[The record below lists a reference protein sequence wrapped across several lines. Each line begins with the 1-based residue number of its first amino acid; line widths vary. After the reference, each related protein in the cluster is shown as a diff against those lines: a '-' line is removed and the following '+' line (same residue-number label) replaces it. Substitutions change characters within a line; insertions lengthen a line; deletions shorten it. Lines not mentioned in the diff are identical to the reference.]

1 MSHTPS
7 VLSCQATLKCTYVC
21 VSIGVVMAVF
31 VCGLCRSDKDEEITA
46 LREEGEKLS
55 KQQLQSSNTIKKLR
69 AKDQEN
75 RKIIA
80 GLR

>member
-1 MSHTPS
+1 
-7 VLSCQATLKCTYVC
+7 
-21 VSIGVVMAVF
+21 MAVF

>member
-1 MSHTPS
+1 MSRP
-7 VLSCQATLKCTYVC
+7 LCC
-21 VSIGVVMAVF
+21 VV
-31 VCGLCRSDKDEEITA
+31 LCRSEKDEEITA

-75 RKIIA
+75 KKLVG

>member
-1 MSHTPS
+1 MY
-7 VLSCQATLKCTYVC
+7 VCTYVC
-21 VSIGVVMAVF
+21 VCVGVVTAVF
-31 VCGLCRSDKDEEITA
+31 VCGVCRSDKDEITA

>member
-1 MSHTPS
+1 MY
-7 VLSCQATLKCTYVC
+7 VRTYVRVC
-21 VSIGVVMAVF
+21 VGVVTAVF
-31 VCGLCRSDKDEEITA
+31 VCGVCRSDKDEEITA